1 MRYWSLLVPLIF
13 ALNCVTAAQVIFPS
27 PTPTPRPGSREAAIG
42 PIARDKEGFDRLG
55 TIDIVANGKRVDPPA
70 LLDSKK
76 GIYRRPGKDEI
87 APLAVEQSVVDKYGE
102 FLKQRDT
109 GIVKLNANISCFS
122 DTGTIVASEACLPFR
137 MPGSG
142 ISYSFR
148 TESYRLPRLSDLILV
163 DGVFRTGGI
172 YQHVILTS
180 IGDVPLESITLESRG
195 LAYLTKIVP
204 AKDGSEYTSFDE
216 KITAGVTVDGLL
228 YNKAQPVK
236 LDTTYAM
243 RSIAY
248 RGKYMRVLDRYEYN
262 ELDYDK
268 RRDVIVA
275 FRVVDRDAAGNITF
289 IWKRLKDSEAPV
301 LKVAK

>member
-70 LLDSKK
+70 SLDSKK
-76 GIYRRPGKDEI
+76 GIYRKPGKDEI
-87 APLAVEQSVVDKYGE
+87 APLAVEQAVIDKFGE

-109 GIVKLNANISCFS
+109 GIVKLNANLSCFS

-137 MPGSG
+137 MPGAG

-148 TESYRLPRLSDLILV
+148 TESYRLPRLSDLTLV
-163 DGVFRTGGI
+163 DGTFRTGGI
-172 YQHVILTS
+172 FQHVILTN
-180 IGDVPLESITLESRG
+180 IGDVPLEGINLESRG
-195 LAYLTKIVP
+195 FAYLNNIKP
-204 AKDGSEYTSFDE
+204 AKDGGEYTSFDE
-216 KITAGVTVDGLL
+216 KIITGVTIDGLL

-248 RGKYMRVLDRYEYN
+248 RGKYMRVSDRYEYN

-268 RRDVIVA
+268 RRDIIAA
-275 FRVVDRDAAGNITF
+275 FRVVARDPAGNITI
-289 IWKRLKDSEAPV
+289 IWKLLKDSEAPV